1 MSVYSARGLAAAIAY
16 VAASQVAHADLTGQ
30 DVWSDWKAYMSSAG
44 YTISGEERTSGN
56 VLTIDNMSVSMP
68 MPEENGSF
76 TVTIDGLTFSENP
89 DGTVTVGMPNKVPM
103 TFRSALE
110 GEDPVDGILTFT
122 QTDHRMMA
130 SGTPDDLLYTYTA
143 AAADLRMTALTVD
156 GAPVSETAG
165 RVSVTLKNV
174 ASSTRMQVQDKR
186 RYTQSMS
193 ADSLSYDFAFDD
205 PESEDKGAL
214 AGALTGVGFEGRG
227 AIPLAMDP
235 TDFNK
240 MLTDGFEVDG
250 VFAYDSG
257 QSAIN
262 GVGDGQSIAFTSASQ
277 GGKVAVRMD
286 AAQIA
291 YDLNQEQTSLS
302 LAGSELP
309 FPISMQSALSAFK
322 IAIPV
327 ASSDAAQDF
336 SVGLTLSDFTMSEML
351 WSIFDPAA
359 QLPRDPATLAID
371 LTGKARVLFDF
382 LDPAVAASLEQS
394 DEAPVEL
401 NALSINKLLVSLVGA
416 SLSGS
421 GNFTFDNSDLT
432 TFDGIPR
439 PAGQLDLQLVG
450 GNGLLDKLIAMGF
463 VGEQEAMGARMMM
476 GMLAVPGETPDTLNS
491 KLEITE
497 QGHVLANGQRIK

>member
-1 MSVYSARGLAAAIAY
+1 MSVHSARGLAAAIAY
-16 VAASQVAHADLTGQ
+16 VTAVQVAHADLTGQ

-44 YTISGEERTSGN
+44 YTISGDKRTSGN

-68 MPEENGSF
+68 MPEENGNFAVTMDGLTFTENSDG
-76 TVTIDGLTFSENP
+76 TVTIDMP
-89 DGTVTVGMPNKVPM
+89 DKVPM
-103 TFRSALE
+103 TFQSAVE
-110 GEDPVDGILTFT
+110 GEDPVDGILTYT
-122 QTDHRMMA
+122 QTDHSMVA

-143 AAADLRMTALTVD
+143 AAADLRMSALTVD
-156 GAPVSETAG
+156 GTRVSETAG
-165 RVSVTLKNV
+165 RVSVTLKNI
-174 ASSTRMQVQDKR
+174 ASSTRMQVQGKR
-186 RYTQSMS
+186 SYTQSMS

-205 PESEDKGAL
+205 PASEDKGAL
-214 AGALTGVGFEGRG
+214 VGALTGVGFQGRG
-227 AIPLAMDP
+227 AMPLTMDT
-235 TDFNK
+235 TDFNE
-240 MLTDGFEVDG
+240 MLANGFEIDG
-250 VFAYDSG
+250 VFTYDAG
-257 QSAIN
+257 QSTIN
-262 GVGDGQSIAFTSASQ
+262 GVGDGQNFSFASNSQ
-277 GGKVAVRMD
+277 GGKVGVRMD

-291 YDLNQEQTSLS
+291 YDLDQKQTSLS
-302 LAGSELP
+302 LTGGELP
-309 FPISMQSALSAFK
+309 FPIAVESALSAFK

-327 ASSDAAQDF
+327 APSDNAQDF
-336 SVGLTLSDFTMSEML
+336 AVGLTLSDFTMSEML

-359 QLPRDPATLAID
+359 QLPRDPATLAVD

-394 DEAPVEL
+394 GETPVEL
-401 NALSINKLLVSLVGA
+401 NALTIEKLLVSLVGA

-439 PAGQLDLQLVG
+439 PAGQLDLKLVG
-450 GNGLLDKLIAMGF
+450 GNRLLDKLIAMGF

-476 GMLAVPGETPDTLNS
+476 GMLAVPGEAPDTLNS